1 MTYAE
6 GVAALTLIYELK
18 TGWKITEANLAEE
31 DQFTR
36 LKEATR

>member
-1 MTYAE
+1 MTYSE

-18 TGWKITEANLAEE
+18 TGWRVSEANMAEE